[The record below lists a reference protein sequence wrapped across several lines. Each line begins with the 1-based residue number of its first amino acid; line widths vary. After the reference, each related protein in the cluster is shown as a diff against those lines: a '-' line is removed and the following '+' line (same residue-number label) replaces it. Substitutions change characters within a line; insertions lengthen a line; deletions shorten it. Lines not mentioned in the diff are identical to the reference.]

1 MSPTILIAAAAAI
14 ASGLAGFA
22 LAWQLQAGNISEI
35 KLGAANERIAIQRAA
50 RQTLER
56 VTGQIATAQVA
67 ARKRDVR
74 VRVDSDRAGN
84 AGNGLRLSSTAA
96 VRTVADDP
104 DACNSIIAAYDTILA
119 EGSGFIREVAASA
132 DQCLSDVQ
140 TLTDS
145 WPKE

>member
-1 MSPTILIAAAAAI
+1 MSPTILIAAVAAV

-56 VTGQIATAQVA
+56 VTGQIAEAQTA

-74 VRVDSDRAGN
+74 VRTDSDRAGN
-84 AGNGLRLSSTAA
+84 AGNGLRLASTAA
-96 VRTVADDP
+96 VRTSEDFT
-104 DACNSIIAAYDTILA
+104 DACRAVIAAYDTVVA
-119 EGSGFIREVAASA
+119 TGSGLLQEVARAA
-132 DQCLSDVQ
+132 DQCDSDLQ
-140 TLTDS
+140 LIQDA
-145 WPKE
+145 WPK